1 VKGDHLYLIH
11 IAECMQRIDAYSQ
24 AGRKVFMES
33 SMAQDAVIR
42 NFEIIGEAAKRISEG
57 VKMKY
62 STVPW
67 RRLAG
72 FRDVLIHNYMGVD
85 LEEIWNVIEHDLH
98 DLKRKIQ
105 LILEESNKK
114 P

>member
-57 VKMKY
+57 VKMSIPLCLGADLLDSEMCSFITTWVWIWRKFGILS
-62 STVPW
+62 STTCTTSS
-67 RRLAG
+67 A
-72 FRDVLIHNYMGVD
+72 
-85 LEEIWNVIEHDLH
+85 
-98 DLKRKIQ
+98 K
-105 LILEESNKK
+105 SN
-114 P
+114 

>member
-1 VKGDHLYLIH
+1 
-11 IAECMQRIDAYSQ
+11 
-24 AGRKVFMES
+24 MES

-57 VKMKY
+57 VKKKY
-62 STVPW
+62 SFVPW

-85 LEEIWNVIEHDLH
+85 LEEIWNVIEHDLQ
-98 DLKRKIQ
+98 DLKRKIE
-105 LILEESNKK
+105 LILRE
-114 P
+114 